1 MTLRLALLACILS
14 PLSVFAQGDLRP
26 NLIVVRLTDSRPV
39 IDGVVNDEQRHRIFP
54 VYNDRRDTSAF
65 TPEELLGRSFI
76 VKYTRLFTF

>member
-1 MTLRLALLACILS
+1 
-14 PLSVFAQGDLRP
+14 
-26 NLIVVRLTDSRPV
+26 VRLTDSRPV